1 MRARGFTLVELLM
14 ALLLLALA
22 LSGLVMLWS
31 FGFNTTAHSRDIGVA
46 YSVAR
51 QEIESARG
59 LGYMLLP
66 EGSWT
71 VSYDGEGHPTTEAN
85 PRFTAVCTGATIPL
99 PTGEIDSRCLRA
111 LTVQVLAR
119 GRPEPVFE
127 TTTYFTRGGV

>member
-1 MRARGFTLVELLM
+1 MRNRGISLIELLV

-22 LSGLVMLWS
+22 ISGLVVLWG

-59 LGYMLLP
+59 MGYMLLP

-71 VSYDGEGHPTTEAN
+71 VGYDGEGHPTAEAN
-85 PRFTAVCTGATIPL
+85 PRFTATCTGATIPL
-99 PTGEIDSRCLRA
+99 PTGEIDSRCLRT
-111 LTVQVLAR
+111 LTVQVMAR
-119 GRPEPVFE
+119 GRPGPVFE